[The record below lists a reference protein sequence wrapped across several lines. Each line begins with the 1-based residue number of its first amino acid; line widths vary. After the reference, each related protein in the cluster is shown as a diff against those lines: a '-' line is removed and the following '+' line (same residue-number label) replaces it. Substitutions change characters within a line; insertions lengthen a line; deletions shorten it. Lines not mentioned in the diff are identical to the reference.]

1 MDAMDKI
8 AAALPAGF
16 DHSWTGLS
24 YQDRMS
30 GKQAPVLYTISL
42 IVVFLILA
50 ALYESWTI
58 PLAVLMAVPA
68 GIIGALGGIYLRG
81 MNNDIYFQIAL
92 LAIVGLSAKN
102 SILIVEFAR
111 AMHQGGKNLLDATI
125 EASRLRLRPIIMTSL
140 CFVLGVVPLTI
151 SSGAGS
157 GGQNVLGTAVMAG
170 TITASAMGIYYTP
183 LFFYLVTREFIG
195 ERMAAQESLVD
206 STQRSYLHA
215 SSRYDAGVND
225 YLNVLDAKR
234 SLYAAQIGLIGARL
248 SRASNALMLY
258 KTLGGGWQ

>member
-24 YQDRMS
+24 YQERMS
-30 GKQAPVLYTISL
+30 GNQAPILYTISL

-81 MNNDIYFQIAL
+81 MSNDIYFQIAL

-111 AMHQGGKNLLDATI
+111 TMHQGGKNLLDATI

-183 LFFYLVTREFIG
+183 LFFYLVTRIFQRKKKHDAEQIPDK
-195 ERMAAQESLVD
+195 ESEL
-206 STQRSYLHA
+206 
-215 SSRYDAGVND
+215 
-225 YLNVLDAKR
+225 
-234 SLYAAQIGLIGARL
+234 
-248 SRASNALMLY
+248 
-258 KTLGGGWQ
+258 